1 MAELLVNAGA
11 DLNIQDEAG
20 YTPLNTA
27 VLRGV
32 MNNGNNLC
40 KTILDPNIFLGS
52 PRIAEML
59 IEKGA
64 DLNIKTGYGYTPL
77 FWAVHKGRTFVGRT
91 EKNRK
96 FACSSVRPFS
106 NSNQC
111 PNETRNISFD
121 CLS

>member
-40 KTILDPNIFLGS
+40 EAVKQYLIQIF
-52 PRIAEML
+52 
-59 IEKGA
+59 
-64 DLNIKTGYGYTPL
+64 
-77 FWAVHKGRTFVGRT
+77 F
-91 EKNRK
+91 
-96 FACSSVRPFS
+96 
-106 NSNQC
+106 
-111 PNETRNISFD
+111 
-121 CLS
+121 